1 MVAARPKLE
10 VCTKPRTW
18 FRYGCAV
25 SHAHSRS
32 AVTLVELLLTLAV
45 LAILAGVLIP
55 QLSGDI
61 PERLSAG
68 SQILSADLD
77 YARSLAVANNTS
89 YRVTFD
95 VSNNH
100 YDLRHS
106 GANTVFNTLPRSPFR
121 QTDDPVNLQTT
132 KLSKL
137 PLPEPGVRL
146 AAVVQMAGTP
156 VSAMTLEFNELGGTV
171 STSTTVIWLSCG
183 RGNLKR
189 YCSVHVDPITGLVSI
204 GPTVTSLPSAI
215 NSIAEA
221 ANGASQATPQGTGN

>member
-77 YARSLAVANNTS
+77 YARSLAV
-89 YRVTFD
+89 
-95 VSNNH
+95 SNNH

-156 VSAMTLEFNELGGTV
+156 VSAMTLEFNVLGGTV

-221 ANGASQATPQGTGN
+221 ANGATQATPQGTGN